1 MSTDW
6 TDPSLKYSLPAQLT
20 ATIHRKVPDEL
31 QPETDQQQEAARGKI
46 VVITG
51 GGSGIGAVSTKQGC
65 IWECVLNKDQA
76 IARVWVRA
84 GAEGV
89 IIAGRRQNA
98 LEEAL
103 LSLKKLNTG
112 CTQTSAF
119 SADVTQEDDAVKVFE
134 HVQRTFG
141 RSADVVFANAGLM
154 LESKPLAEE
163 NITSWWRT
171 HVGFRS
177 ALHVVTP
184 TDDHTGDQ
192 RSRGSH
198 YHCGLDQESTGS

>member
-98 LEEAL
+98 LEETL

-119 SADVTQEDDAVKVFE
+119 SADVTQEDDAVKLFE

-163 NITSWWRT
+163 NINPGGAHRGGHKQVKQVS
-171 HVGFRS
+171 HSILACLPSIRS
-177 ALHVVTP
+177 HEYLLAKNKQVLVFT
-184 TDDHTGDQ
+184 
-192 RSRGSH
+192 
-198 YHCGLDQESTGS
+198 